1 MYRACV
7 ICAVLLIAVAG
18 FSQQAT
24 TIYEIQSNRN
34 PETQASNWVGSLVT
48 VEGIVTCNYGPINSR
63 TFCLEMSQAG
73 PWSGIYVYVP
83 SALGTPPVPVNLGD
97 SLQITG
103 TVSEFYN
110 NTELKVGD
118 TSDIVRCGTTNL
130 PPVSI
135 ISTAHLDTT
144 ATSSYLPDSA
154 EAYEAVLVQ
163 VQDAFVTDEGDASNW
178 EISDGDGYVFVRKHT
193 YYSYTP
199 ALGDFLNVSGI
210 VQTHYDLHKIT
221 PRMEDDIEVLGG
233 GRLSVIYSTS
243 RTGINLQF
251 TKDVDASTAGNTSN
265 YEVLPPL
272 NITNATLD
280 TENHSLVHL
289 VTDNQTD
296 ALLCT
301 LIVDGVQDIEGTP
314 IYDTTTFY
322 SGFVPIQAIQSDTVA
337 GDPEYASHWEGK
349 VISITGIITA
359 ETDCFPYDWYWV
371 QQGEGPWSGLMA
383 MHTGH
388 PYPSVR
394 GDSVVI
400 ACRILEYGG
409 MTEIG
414 TILYYNIESSGN
426 PLPAPSI
433 VNSRDLNVATGA
445 AAEQWEGVLV
455 RVDSAT
461 VVDAGTSPG
470 SSTWYIDDGT
480 GQCIVSNYDAYTYVP
495 DSGDVVNVTGV
506 IRYTGGNFYLYPRD
520 DDDILILFHG
530 IEESASRHFDIALLS
545 NPVSFSSGV
554 LLTIPE
560 KSSIDLSVYNLAGQR
575 VADIKRGVL
584 EPGVYELTWDTK
596 NIPNGIYFYHLKIG
610 DINLVRKVVVLK

>member
-1 MYRACV
+1 MYRGCV
-7 ICAVLLIAVAG
+7 ILAALLIAVAG

-24 TIYEIQSNRN
+24 TIYEIQIDRDTLQN
-34 PETQASNWVGSLVT
+34 SNWVGSLVT

-83 SALGTPPVPVNLGD
+83 SALGTPPVNLGD
-97 SLQITG
+97 SLRITG
-103 TVSEFYN
+103 TVSEYFN
-110 NTELKVGD
+110 NTELEVAD
-118 TSDIVRCGTTNL
+118 TNDIVRCGTTNL

-144 ATSSYLPDSA
+144 ATSSYPPDSA
-154 EAYEAVLVQ
+154 EAYEAVLIQ
-163 VQDAFVTDEGDASNW
+163 VQNAFVTDEGDVDNW
-178 EISDGDGYVFVRKHT
+178 EISDGDGYVFVRKST

-199 ALGDFLNVSGI
+199 ALGDFLNVSGV

-221 PRMEDDIEVLGG
+221 PRIDDDIEVLGG
-233 GRLSVIYSTS
+233 GRLSVVYSTS

-251 TKDVDASTAGNTSN
+251 TKDVDAGTAGNTSN

-272 NITNATLD
+272 NITSATLD

-314 IYDTTTFY
+314 IYDTVAFY
-322 SGFVPIQAIQSDTVA
+322 SGFVPIQTIQSDTVP
-337 GDPEYASHWEGK
+337 GDPEYASRWEGK

-400 ACRILEYGG
+400 ACRILEYEG

-414 TILYYNIESSGN
+414 AVLYYNIESSGN
-426 PLPAPSI
+426 ALPAPSI
-433 VNSRDLNVATGA
+433 VNSRDLNAAMGAT
-445 AAEQWEGVLV
+445 AEQWECVLV
-455 RVDSAT
+455 RVDSAS
-461 VVDAGTSPG
+461 VVDAGTDPG
-470 SSTWYIDDGT
+470 SSSWRIDDGT
-480 GQCIVSNYDAYTYVP
+480 GQCMVGNWGAYTYVP
-495 DSGDVVNVTGV
+495 VLYDVVNVTGV
-506 IRYTGGNFYLYPRD
+506 IRYAGGTFNLYPRD
-520 DDDILILFHG
+520 DGDVEFLFNG
-530 IEESASRHFDIALLS
+530 IGESEVKHFDIALLS
-545 NPVSFSSGV
+545 NPVSLSSGV

-560 KSSIDLSVYNLAGQR
+560 KSSIDLSVYNLVGQR
-575 VADIKRGVL
+575 VAEIKRGVL
-584 EPGVYELTWDTK
+584 EPGVYEFTWDTK
-596 NIPNGIYFYHLKIG
+596 KIPNGVYFYHLKTG
-610 DINLVRKVVVLK
+610 DINLVRKVVILK